1 MKKQSK
7 HGLNTGNTI
16 RDYKRNPAL
25 RQYQKYGCL
34 VMGYEPRAQRGTDL
48 KAKDILKD
56 FHAFLPG
63 SELGEVEYSLNKKR
77 RWELPSQMKR
87 KVHEEEDSE
96 HVEVSLNSLKQS
108 SIYLFLLCYFLSY
121 SLAIGVHGR
130 DNDLVKFA
138 DYYYGAHTIPTEVR
152 TPCIQ
157 PRHM

>member
-1 MKKQSK
+1 MVKKQSK
-7 HGLNTGNTI
+7 RGLNTGNTI

-56 FHAFLPG
+56 FNAYLPG

-96 HVEVSLNSLKQS
+96 HVEVSLNSPKQS
-108 SIYLFLLCYFLSY
+108 SSYLFL
-121 SLAIGVHGR
+121 
-130 DNDLVKFA
+130 
-138 DYYYGAHTIPTEVR
+138 
-152 TPCIQ
+152 
-157 PRHM
+157 